1 MSLFQGIFSNLL
13 EHKYVSS
20 PAMLFD
26 FKKKQTISELLKKII
41 ESRGEASALL
51 YSEQLMKRLEN
62 FDDKE
67 LLDFFITLARE
78 FDINKDDLTKSVSS
92 YSLDSSIENY
102 QIMTS
107 NFHSKRVELF
117 KKLNAVERGTIRLVN
132 IRKRL
137 LVFLNEH
144 RELKKVDID
153 LTNLFKNWFN
163 RGFLVTHPISWNT
176 SAKLLE
182 KIVQYEAVHEISSW
196 LDLRNRLEPDDRRCY
211 SFFHPT
217 MEEEPLIFVEV
228 ALTSKRPSKID
239 AILDVNRE
247 IINPKDATTAVFYSI
262 SNCQKGLKGISFG
275 NFLLKQVVIDLK
287 KELPNLDNFITLS
300 PVPGF
305 GKWLD
310 RTNPTLFGKIIDE
323 SSLITCEKEM
333 LENAVEYFFHA
344 KQNDGLPIDP
354 VQRFHL
360 SNGASLDKIHSLG
373 DLSKRGVSNS
383 AGLMVNYKYEMK
395 NLEKNHEKY
404 FSEGIISAS
413 KSLTSQSK
421 TITIKND

>member
-1 MSLFQGIFSNLL
+1 MSLFQGIFSNLF
-13 EHKYVSS
+13 ENKYVSPS
-20 PAMLFD
+20 NMFFD
-26 FKKKQTISELLKKII
+26 FKKKTTVNELLKKIT

-51 YSEQLMKRLEN
+51 YSEKLMEKIEHFDEKTLLE
-62 FDDKE
+62 
-67 LLDFFITLARE
+67 FFIMLAQE
-78 FDINKDDLTKSVSS
+78 FDMNKDELSKSVND
-92 YSLDSSIENY
+92 YNLDSSGGNY
-102 QIMTS
+102 QIMES
-107 NFHSKRVELF
+107 NFQSKRIGLF
-117 KKLNAVERGTIRLVN
+117 KKLNSVERGTIRLVN
-132 IRKRL
+132 IREKL
-137 LVFLNEH
+137 LGFLKEH
-144 RELKKVDID
+144 AELKKVDID

-211 SFFHPT
+211 SFFYPT

-228 ALTSKRPSKID
+228 ALTSKAPSKID
-239 AILDVNRE
+239 EILDINRE
-247 IINPKDATTAVFYSI
+247 IINPKDSTTAVFYSI

-305 GKWLD
+305 SKWLD
-310 RTNPTLFGKIIDE
+310 KTNPTLLGKIIDE
-323 SSLITCEKEM
+323 SSLVTCEKEV
-333 LENAVEYFFHA
+333 LENAIKYFFYA

-354 VQRFHL
+354 VQKFHL

-373 DLSKRGVSNS
+373 DLSKRGISNS

-395 NLEKNHEKY
+395 TLEKNHEKY
-404 FSEGIISAS
+404 FSEGIIAAS
-413 KSLTSQSK
+413 KRLTSHSK
-421 TITIKND
+421 AITVTK

>member
-1 MSLFQGIFSNLL
+1 MSLLEGIFSKLFEN
-13 EHKYVSS
+13 KYIS
-20 PAMLFD
+20 PSNIFFD
-26 FKKKQTISELLKKII
+26 FKKKETTNELVKKIV

-51 YSEQLMKRLEN
+51 YSEKLMKNIEKLNDKKLLE
-62 FDDKE
+62 
-67 LLDFFITLARE
+67 FFIMLARE
-78 FDINKDDLTKSVSS
+78 FDINKDDLSKSVNN
-92 YSLDSSIENY
+92 YSLDSSVENY

-107 NFHSKRVELF
+107 RFHSMRIELF
-117 KKLNAVERGTIRLVN
+117 KKLNAIDKGTIRLVN
-132 IRKRL
+132 VREKL
-137 LVFLNEH
+137 LFFLKEEA
-144 RELKKVDID
+144 ELKKVDID

-196 LDLRNRLEPDDRRCY
+196 LDLRNRLEPEDRRCY

-228 ALTSKRPSKID
+228 ALTSKIPSKID
-239 AILDVNRE
+239 EILDINRK
-247 IINPKDATTAVFYSI
+247 IINPKDSTTAVFYSI

-305 GKWLD
+305 SKWLD
-310 RTNPTLFGKIIDE
+310 KTNPTLLGKIIDE
-323 SSLITCEKEM
+323 SSLITCEKEV
-333 LENAVEYFFHA
+333 LENAIKYFFYA

-354 VQRFHL
+354 VQKFHL

-373 DLSKRGVSNS
+373 DLSKRGISNS

-395 NLEKNHEKY
+395 TLEKNHEKY
-404 FSEGIISAS
+404 FSEGIIAAS
-413 KSLTSQSK
+413 KRLTSHSK
-421 TITIKND
+421 AITVTK

>member
-13 EHKYVSS
+13 ENKYVSS

-62 FDDKE
+62 FDAKE

-92 YSLDSSIENY
+92 YSLDSSVENY

-144 RELKKVDID
+144 RELKKIDID

-333 LENAVEYFFHA
+333 LENAVEYFFYA

-360 SNGASLDKIHSLG
+360 SNGASLEKIHSLG

-404 FSEGIISAS
+404 FSEGIIAAS
-413 KSLTSQSK
+413 KSLTS
-421 TITIKND
+421 

>member
-13 EHKYVSS
+13 ENKYVSS

-26 FKKKQTISELLKKII
+26 FKKKQSINELLKKII

-62 FDDKE
+62 FDDKT
-67 LLDFFITLARE
+67 LIDFFMCLSQD
-78 FDINKDDLTKSVSS
+78 FDINKDDLTKSVAD
-92 YSLDSSIENY
+92 YSLDNSVDNY
-102 QIMTS
+102 QTMTS
-107 NFHSKRVELF
+107 HFHSKRAELF

-132 IRKRL
+132 IRKKL

-144 RELKKVDID
+144 PELKKIDID

-176 SAKLLE
+176 SAKILE

-196 LDLRNRLEPDDRRCY
+196 LDLRNRLEPEDRRCY

-228 ALTSKRPSKID
+228 ALTSKIPSKID
-239 AILDVNRE
+239 EILDINRK
-247 IINPKDATTAVFYSI
+247 IINPKDSTTAVFYSI

-305 GKWLD
+305 SKWLD
-310 RTNPTLFGKIIDE
+310 KTNPTLLGKIIDE
-323 SSLITCEKEM
+323 SSLITCEKEV
-333 LENAVEYFFHA
+333 LENAIEYFFHT
-344 KQNDGLPIDP
+344 KQNDGFPIDP

-360 SNGASLDKIHSLG
+360 SNGASLDKIHSLS
-373 DLSKRGVSNS
+373 DLSKRGISNS

-395 NLEKNHEKY
+395 TLEKNHEKY
-404 FSEGIISAS
+404 FSEGLIATS
-413 KSLTSQSK
+413 KRLTSHSK
-421 TITIKND
+421 AITVTK